1 MLNESTHTTDMTAT
15 ETRTLLELGS
25 AQAHPSTRNQ
35 FENTEAQF
43 TVPPVREKIAGLSSL
58 QVTGT
63 METMLGL
70 FAESNQYNTIVHNHH
85 NNFVKVLMPHNKQKR
100 K

>member
-1 MLNESTHTTDMTAT
+1 MLNESTHTTDKTAT

-43 TVPPVREKIAGLSSL
+43 TVLPVCEKIAGLRSL
-58 QVTGT
+58 QVTGI
-63 METMLGL
+63 METMLWL
-70 FAESNQYNTIVHNHH
+70 FTESNQYNTIVHNHH
-85 NNFVKVLMPHNKQKR
+85 NNFVKVLTSHNKQK
-100 K
+100 